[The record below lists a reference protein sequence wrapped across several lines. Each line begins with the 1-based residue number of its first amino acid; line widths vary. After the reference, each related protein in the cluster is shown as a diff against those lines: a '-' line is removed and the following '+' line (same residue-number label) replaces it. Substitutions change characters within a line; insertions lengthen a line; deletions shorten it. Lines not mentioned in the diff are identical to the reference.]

1 MKIQCDKCHRDF
13 DLIDEKIRDKRALR
27 CVCGNALNVRP
38 PIAEQRLG
46 KYVLVN
52 RIATGGMGEIYYGK
66 VSGVEGFEKEVA
78 LKRMLPHLSA
88 DRDFINM
95 MVKEAKLTVLLNHPN
110 IVGIYDL
117 SKEGEE
123 YYIAME
129 YVPGVTVGAIL
140 EQARASAVNLPWELA
155 VHIVMQVLRG
165 LAYAH
170 NLPTP
175 TGERLTILHRD
186 ITPQNILVTTHAFVK
201 ITDFGIAKA
210 VNEISTTS
218 PGMIKGKL
226 GYIAPEQLEGREPDQ
241 RVDLFCAA
249 ILLWEMCA
257 VRRLFKGNS
266 EIDTF
271 RLISEC
277 RIPSLSHFRDDLPVA
292 VEAVL
297 QKGLAKDP
305 DSRYARAED
314 FNAALSQAIYPRT
327 ADDFAE
333 LTATYFHAH
342 PEFFASIA
350 AHKVPNHA
358 PLDAT
363 RAIPMG
369 DYAGITELDSVN
381 LYMRESPKKPL
392 NFMPLAAVLA
402 ACLLMV
408 LGGGAWWLLHEGQKA
423 KTAALAPG
431 SLTTIAP
438 ADETHGLTAVVPS
451 PAVAPIAAASPAV
464 APVAAA
470 SPAIAPIASASPA
483 VAPPMSAL
491 PPAPLP
497 TPIASLD
504 VTPPE
509 PRVNMRPLTGAE
521 IQAMVQHHYQRILSC
536 LNAADKSQVPSR
548 MNAQVTIENTGKV
561 SQVTFTP
568 TLESPD
574 VQSCLLRVMMS
585 MRARKYRGGQMRV
598 TIPLQVKMN

>member
-1 MKIQCDKCHRDF
+1 MNIQCDKCHRDF
-13 DLIDEKIRDKRALR
+13 DLNDEKIRDKRALK
-27 CVCGNALNVRP
+27 CICGNSLNVRL
-38 PIAEQRLG
+38 PISEQRLG
-46 KYVLVN
+46 KYILIN

-66 VSGVEGFEKEVA
+66 ASGVEGFEKEVA
-78 LKRMLPHLSA
+78 LKKMLPHLSA

-95 MVKEAKLTVLLNHPN
+95 MVKEAKLTVLLSHPN

-155 VHIVMQVLRG
+155 VHITMQVLRG

-186 ITPQNILVTTHAFVK
+186 ITPQNILVTKHAFVK

-277 RIPSLSHFRDDLPVA
+277 RIPSLAQFRDDLPVA

-297 QKGLAKDP
+297 HKGLSKDP
-305 DSRYARAED
+305 DGRYPRAED

-333 LTATYFHAH
+333 LTANYFHAH

-350 AHKVPNHA
+350 AHKVPNGA
-358 PLDAT
+358 VPDVT
-363 RAIPMG
+363 RAISPG
-369 DYAGITELDSVN
+369 DYNGSTELESVDR
-381 LYMRESPKKPL
+381 YVRELPKNKRSL
-392 NFMPLAAVLA
+392 MPFVAALA
-402 ACLLMV
+402 ACLLMA
-408 LGGGAWWLLHEGQKA
+408 LGGGTWWFLNKKQD
-423 KTAALAPG
+423 APPVASAPVA
-431 SLTTIAP
+431 SLTTAAAP
-438 ADETHGLTAVVPS
+438 DKTQVVPSVVPS
-451 PAVAPIAAASPAV
+451 PAI

-470 SPAIAPIASASPA
+470 SPL
-483 VAPPMSAL
+483 VAPPMSAV
-491 PPAPLP
+491 PAPLP
-497 TPIASLD
+497 SPATPA
-504 VTPPE
+504 PPVE
-509 PRVNMRPLTGAE
+509 PRVNMKPLTGTE
-521 IQAMVQHHYQRILSC
+521 IQSVVQHHYQHILSC
-536 LNAADKSQVPSR
+536 LDAADRAHAPSR
-548 MNAQVTIENTGKV
+548 INAQVTIENTGRV
-561 SQVTFTP
+561 SQVTFNPALDSP
-568 TLESPD
+568 TVE
-574 VQSCLLRVMMS
+574 SCLVHVMMS

>member
-1 MKIQCDKCHRDF
+1 MNIQCDKCHRAF
-13 DLIDEKIRDKRALR
+13 ELDEEKTRDKRALK
-27 CVCGNALNVRP
+27 CMCGNTLSLRRP
-38 PIAEQRLG
+38 ISEQRLG
-46 KYVLVN
+46 KYILIN

-78 LKRMLPHLSA
+78 LKKMLPHLSA

-95 MVKEAKLTVLLNHPN
+95 MVKEAKLTVLLSHPN

-140 EQARASAVNLPWELA
+140 EQARASQVNLPWELA
-155 VHIVMQVLRG
+155 VHITMQILRG

-175 TGERLTILHRD
+175 NGERLTILHRD
-186 ITPQNILVTTHAFVK
+186 ITPQNILVTKHAFVK

-257 VRRLFKGNS
+257 VRRLFKGTS

-277 RIPSLSHFRDDLPVA
+277 RIPSLAQFRDDIPVA

-297 QKGLAKDP
+297 HKGLSQDP
-305 DSRYARAED
+305 DKRYARAEE
-314 FNAALSQAIYPRT
+314 FNSALSQAIYPRT

-333 LTATYFHAH
+333 LTANYFQTH

-350 AHKVPNHA
+350 AHKIPSNAVPESDN
-358 PLDAT
+358 T
-363 RAIPMG
+363 RPIMTG
-369 DYAGITELDSVN
+369 DYTGKTALESVEG
-381 LYMRESPKKPL
+381 YVSAPPKKPL
-392 NFMPLAAVLA
+392 KVMPMLVALA
-402 ACLLMV
+402 ACLLVALGAGSWWWMHKLQGASSGPLGTVTDLAVHEPAAQASV
-408 LGGGAWWLLHEGQKA
+408 LP
-423 KTAALAPG
+423 AAAP
-431 SLTTIAP
+431 SVAP
-438 ADETHGLTAVVPS
+438 APP
-451 PAVAPIAAASPAV
+451 PAT
-464 APVAAA
+464 
-470 SPAIAPIASASPA
+470 SPA

-491 PPAPLP
+491 SPPASPLP
-497 TPIASLD
+497 SGSPVPTASPSPA
-504 VTPPE
+504 TE
-509 PRVNMRPLTGAE
+509 PRPERVRMKPPTGAE
-521 IQAMVQHHYQRILSC
+521 IQSMVQRNYQNILGC
-536 LNAADKSQVPSR
+536 LDASDKEHAPSR
-548 MNAQVTIENTGKV
+548 INAQVTIENTGKV
-561 SQVTFTP
+561 SQVVFNP
-568 TLESPD
+568 ALENPA
-574 VQSCLLRVMMS
+574 VASCLERVMMN
-585 MRARKYRGGQMRV
+585 MRARKYRGGSMRV